1 VAVVVVRIY
10 PPGDAFPYFP
20 SMPASAPPERRQLF
34 LFAGGAV
41 GLILFA
47 TLADS
52 LAYTYLT
59 FPRVYDQNWGR
70 LLRTIGYLP
79 FWLLAGA
86 AFYRIGPTLAA
97 RRHALL
103 LMAAPT
109 VSGACS
115 ELLKLLVRRERPTAA
130 AGAYIFQAFSE
141 HPFSTGRFGM
151 PSGDAT
157 VAFAACALLARVW
170 PEARGIWYAL
180 AVGCALARVLSR
192 AHFLSDVTAA
202 AILGWVVTDW
212 LWRRYA
218 PTTPAA
224 SPPTAT

>member
-1 VAVVVVRIY
+1 
-10 PPGDAFPYFP
+10 
-20 SMPASAPPERRQLF
+20 
-34 LFAGGAV
+34 
-41 GLILFA
+41 
-47 TLADS
+47 
-52 LAYTYLT
+52 
-59 FPRVYDQNWGR
+59 
-70 LLRTIGYLP
+70 
-79 FWLLAGA
+79 LAGA
-86 AFYRIGPTLAA
+86 AFYRIGPTLTA

-103 LMAAPT
+103 LITAPT
-109 VSGACS
+109 ISGACS

-130 AGAYIFQAFSE
+130 AGAYVFQAFSE

-157 VAFAACALLARVW
+157 VAFAGCAILARIW
-170 PEARGIWYAL
+170 PEARSIWYAL

-218 PTTPAA
+218 PAPVVATPP
-224 SPPTAT
+224 S